1 MPFDRIEPATYGCQT
16 FHFGNNSLG
25 GRGAMRNT
33 TINGRPVG
41 QKNSGHVISRSA
53 ILILSGLLIGT
64 AIAQGDL
71 AGVAFYRFV
80 AGIIGL
86 IAFYALD
93 LAAQRRQTRVV
104 RKRLA
109 AADSVLTRRLRRHVP
124 VNEVAPPCRKLRSIG
139 ETSYLPVTG
148 AKG

>member
-1 MPFDRIEPATYGCQT
+1 
-16 FHFGNNSLG
+16 
-25 GRGAMRNT
+25 MRNS
-33 TINGRPVG
+33 TINGGPVG
-41 QKNSGHVISRSA
+41 QKSSGHVISRSA

-71 AGVAFYRFV
+71 GGVAFYRLV

-109 AADSVLTRRLRRHVP
+109 AVDSVLTRRLRRHVL
-124 VNEVAPPCRKLRSIG
+124 VNDVAAPCRKPWSIG
-139 ETSYLPVTG
+139 ESSYLPVAG

>member
-1 MPFDRIEPATYGCQT
+1 
-16 FHFGNNSLG
+16 
-25 GRGAMRNT
+25 MRNI

-41 QKNSGHVISRSA
+41 PKSSGHVISRSA

-86 IAFYALD
+86 IGFYALD
-93 LAAQRRQTRVV
+93 LAAQSRQTRVV

-109 AADSVLTRRLRRHVP
+109 AANSVLARRLRRHVP
-124 VNEVAPPCRKLRSIG
+124 VHDVAPLCRKLRSIG
-139 ETSYLPVTG
+139 ESSYLPVTG

>member
-1 MPFDRIEPATYGCQT
+1 
-16 FHFGNNSLG
+16 
-25 GRGAMRNT
+25 MRNT
-33 TINGRPVG
+33 TINGRSVG
-41 QKNSGHVISRSA
+41 QKGSGHVISRSA

-71 AGVAFYRFV
+71 AGIAFYRFV
-80 AGIIGL
+80 AGIVGV

-109 AADSVLTRRLRRHVP
+109 AAGSVLTGRLRRHVP
-124 VNEVAPPCRKLRSIG
+124 GHGVAPPCRKLRSIG
-139 ETSYLPVTG
+139 ESSYLPVAGT
-148 AKG
+148 KG